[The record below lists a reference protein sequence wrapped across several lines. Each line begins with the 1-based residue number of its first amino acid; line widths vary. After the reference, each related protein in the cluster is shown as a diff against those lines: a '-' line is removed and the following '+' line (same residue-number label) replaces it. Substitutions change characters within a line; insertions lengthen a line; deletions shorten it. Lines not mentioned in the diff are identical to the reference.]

1 MMIAKRLAVPG
12 ALLLLICCM
21 DAAAEGYLV
30 DSRGNFVRNSY
41 GECWHTGS
49 WTPAMANAECDKV
62 PSRPLA
68 APPRSEPGPV
78 APAAVPAAPVAVRL
92 GAQTLFDFDQAVI
105 KPEGRLILDEKI
117 VARMKQLPAGEV
129 LTITGHAD
137 RIGSEAY
144 NQKLSERRADA
155 VRDYLVGQ
163 GLSAERLSA
172 SGKGETVPDP
182 AADTIHVCR
191 GIRGQKLISCLQ
203 PDRRVIVESPGK

>member
-1 MMIAKRLAVPG
+1 MTAKCLAAPG

-21 DAAAEGYLV
+21 DAAAEGYLL
-30 DSRGNFVRNSY
+30 DSRDHFVRNSY

-49 WTPAMANAECDKV
+49 WTPAMRNAECDKV
-62 PSRPLA
+62 PSTPLA
-68 APPRSEPGPV
+68 APSRPEPV
-78 APAAVPAAPVAVRL
+78 APPAAAAPVAVRL

-105 KPEGRLILDEKI
+105 KPEGRVILDEKI

-155 VRDYLVGQ
+155 VRDYLVAR

>member
-1 MMIAKRLAVPG
+1 MMIAKRLAAPG

-68 APPRSEPGPV
+68 AASPRSEPGPV
-78 APAAVPAAPVAVRL
+78 APPAAAAPVAVRL
-92 GAQTLFDFDQAVI
+92 GAQTLLDFDQAVF

-117 VARMKQLPAGEV
+117 VARMKQLPAG
-129 LTITGHAD
+129 
-137 RIGSEAY
+137 
-144 NQKLSERRADA
+144 KF
-155 VRDYLVGQ
+155 
-163 GLSAERLSA
+163 
-172 SGKGETVPDP
+172 
-182 AADTIHVCR
+182 
-191 GIRGQKLISCLQ
+191 
-203 PDRRVIVESPGK
+203 